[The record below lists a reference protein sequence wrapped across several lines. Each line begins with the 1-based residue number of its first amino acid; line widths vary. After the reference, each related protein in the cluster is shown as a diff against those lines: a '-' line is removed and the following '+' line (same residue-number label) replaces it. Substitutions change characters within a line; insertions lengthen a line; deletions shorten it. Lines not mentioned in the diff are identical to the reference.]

1 MDTAVAAVVRATGAS
16 GALLYILTPD
26 REALWLSHVSGVP
39 REVAAPWSRVAPGDP
54 MPVADAVRE
63 ERLVWVS
70 GQVEMARRYPRPA
83 VVLPYDFALAAVP
96 VASDSGVRGGLVLF
110 WPSGHPPQ
118 LSRVEHDALRAG
130 SRRLGHLIE
139 QAARRG
145 EPVVSPGRPRVL
157 PPEPGRTPTAEE
169 AWAGTALLDR
179 LPGGYVGLNLNGRI
193 TLVTPAAAELVDA
206 APERL
211 LGSLPWEALPWM
223 DVPHVEDRYR
233 AALIS
238 RTPQTFRVLRPP
250 DTWLSFELYPDP
262 SGISVR
268 IDRAA
273 DGREPDPVSE
283 TAHGP
288 GRATVLYH
296 LMHLATTLTEAVGV
310 QDVVD
315 QTAQQLLPAL
325 GAQGMVLMTSEDG
338 RLRILGHR
346 GYSTELLGRFDGA
359 PLSRDIPGAAVL
371 ATGEAGFFPS
381 FRQMVAAYPKMTH
394 EDGMAAWAVL
404 PLIASSRP
412 IGSVLL
418 SYDRP
423 RAFPPSERAVLTSL
437 AGLVGQALD
446 RARLYDSKDR
456 LAHRLQSALLPHG
469 LPSVP
474 GLRVVARYLPA
485 ARGLGIGGDFY
496 DLIRLDE
503 NTVAAAIGDVQG
515 HNVDAAAL
523 MGQVRTAVHAHA
535 TVGAPPDHVL
545 GGTNRLLTDLDPGL
559 FTSCLYAHLD
569 LGRGRACLAT
579 AGHPPPLIRHSDGR
593 TELLDI
599 PPGLLLGIDP
609 TARYPSL
616 ECALPP
622 GCVLVFYTDGLV
634 EAPGVDPDDATAALA
649 GLVEH
654 SDPDDLEAMA
664 DTLVRHAPA
673 PGDDIALLLL
683 SPTPGG
689 G

>member
-16 GALLYILTPD
+16 GALLYVLTPG

-39 REVAAPWSRVAPGDP
+39 REVAAPWSRVAMGDP

-63 ERLVWVS
+63 ERLVWVN

-118 LSRVEHDALRAG
+118 LSRVEHDALRTG
-130 SRRLGHLIE
+130 SRHLGHLME
-139 QAARRG
+139 QAVRRG
-145 EPVVSPGRPRVL
+145 EPVVSPAGRASCRRNRDAPHGRGGLGGHRAPRPAARRVRR
-157 PPEPGRTPTAEE
+157 PEPERPDHPRHPGRRRT
-169 AWAGTALLDR
+169 R
-179 LPGGYVGLNLNGRI
+179 GRR
-193 TLVTPAAAELVDA
+193 TGAAAGLPAVGGAAVDG
-206 APERL
+206 R
-211 LGSLPWEALPWM
+211 
-223 DVPHVEDRYR
+223 PHVEDRYR

-381 FRQMVAAYPKMTH
+381 FRQMVTAYPKMTH

-446 RARLYDSKDR
+446 RALLYDSKDR
-456 LAHRLQSALLPHG
+456 LAHRLQSALLPTACP
-469 LPSVP
+469 PSP
-474 GLRVVARYLPA
+474 GCGSSPAICRPPA
-485 ARGLGIGGDFY
+485 AWAS
-496 DLIRLDE
+496 
-503 NTVAAAIGDVQG
+503 AA
-515 HNVDAAAL
+515 
-523 MGQVRTAVHAHA
+523 
-535 TVGAPPDHVL
+535 
-545 GGTNRLLTDLDPGL
+545 
-559 FTSCLYAHLD
+559 TS
-569 LGRGRACLAT
+569 T
-579 AGHPPPLIRHSDGR
+579 
-593 TELLDI
+593 T
-599 PPGLLLGIDP
+599 
-609 TARYPSL
+609 
-616 ECALPP
+616 
-622 GCVLVFYTDGLV
+622 
-634 EAPGVDPDDATAALA
+634 
-649 GLVEH
+649 
-654 SDPDDLEAMA
+654 
-664 DTLVRHAPA
+664 
-673 PGDDIALLLL
+673 
-683 SPTPGG
+683 
-689 G
+689 

>member
-1 MDTAVAAVVRATGAS
+1 MDTALADIVRATRATGAM
-16 GALLYILTPD
+16 LYVLTPD
-26 REALWLSHVSGVP
+26 RTALWLSHVAGAP
-39 REVAAPWSRVAPGDP
+39 REVVAPWSRVAVDDP
-54 MPVADAVRE
+54 IPVADAVRE
-63 ERLVWVS
+63 ERLVWVNS
-70 GQVEMARRYPRPA
+70 QEEMARRYPRPA
-83 VVLPYDFALAAVP
+83 VVLPYDFALTAVP
-96 VASDSGVRGGLVLF
+96 VASDSGVRGGLVLL

-118 LSRVEHDALRAG
+118 LSRAEHDAVRAG
-130 SRRLGHLIE
+130 SRRLGHLFE

-145 EPVVSPGRPRVL
+145 EPVVSPGRPRIL

-179 LPGGYVGLNLNGRI
+179 LPGGYVGLDLNGRI
-193 TLVTPAAAELVDA
+193 TLVTPAAADLVGA
-206 APERL
+206 APDRL
-211 LGSLPWEALPWM
+211 LGALPWEALPWM
-223 DVPHVEDRYR
+223 DVPHVVDRYR

-238 RTPQTFRVLRPP
+238 RTPQSFRVLRPP
-250 DTWLSFELYPDP
+250 GTWLSFELYPDP

-268 IDRAA
+268 IDRTA
-273 DGREPDPVSE
+273 DAREADPVAE

-315 QTAQQLLPAL
+315 QTAHQLLPAL
-325 GAQGMVLMTSEDG
+325 GAQAMVLMTAEDG

-346 GYSTELLGRFDGA
+346 GYNPELLARFDGT

-371 ATGEAGFFPS
+371 ATGEPGFFPS
-381 FRQMVAAYPKMTH
+381 FTQMAAVYPKMTH

-404 PLIASSRP
+404 PLIASNRP

-423 RAFPPSERAVLTSL
+423 RPFPPSERAILTSL

-446 RARLYDSKDR
+446 RARLYDNKDR
-456 LAHRLQSALLPHG
+456 LAHRLQSALLPHS
-469 LPSVP
+469 LPSIP

-503 NTVAAAIGDVQG
+503 NTAAAAIGDVQG

-569 LGRGRACLAT
+569 LGNRRACLAT
-579 AGHPPPLIRHSDGR
+579 AGHPPPLMRHCDGR
-593 TELLDI
+593 TELLAV

-622 GCVLVFYTDGLV
+622 GCVLVLYTDGLV

-649 GLVEH
+649 GLVEQ
-654 SDPDDLEAMA
+654 SDPRDLEAMA

-683 SPTPGG
+683 SPTPDCR
-689 G
+689 